1 MPAAP
6 KSLTIRSYNVG
17 FGDCYLLSFKYA
29 RNERHIL
36 MDFGSTSLP
45 KGAKKTHMMDIASDI
60 KARTNGKLDAVVATH
75 RHKDHIS
82 GFDITAGAKSTG
94 DVIKKLKPSRVVQ
107 PWTEDPELGTKATGP
122 KLKKFGKGTP
132 AHIAGLH
139 AMNEFAGWIHAATFP
154 RFFSKALR
162 EELSFLGENNILN
175 KSAVKNLMAMGPN
188 SYVHCGSKSGLEG
201 LLPGVKI
208 DVLGPPTVDQ
218 TDTIKKQRSEDANEF
233 WHLAAKMA
241 RVTREND
248 DKPAAPFKR
257 HVKSTGTG
265 GTPFPVDSRWF
276 IYRARNQRTEQL
288 LQIVR
293 MLDKAMNNTSVILL
307 FRVGSKHILFPGDA
321 QLENWQ
327 YALSQPKYQKLL
339 EKTDL
344 YKVGHHG
351 SLNAT
356 PKSLWKLF
364 KKRRKTAG
372 SGRLQTLMSTME
384 GKHGH
389 EHSNTEVPRR
399 TLTNALK
406 SESDHFTTQ
415 SLKDGLFKDF
425 TLTF

>member
-29 RNERHIL
+29 QKERHIL

-60 KARTNGKLDAVVATH
+60 ATRTNGKLDAVVATH
-75 RHKDHIS
+75 RHRDHIS
-82 GFDITAGAKSTG
+82 GFDTTTGAKSTG
-94 DVIKKLKPSRVVQ
+94 EVIKKLKPSRVVQ
-107 PWTEDPELGTKATGP
+107 PWTEDPKLGTKATGP
-122 KLKKFGKGTP
+122 KLKQFGKGTP

-139 AMNEFAGWIHAATFP
+139 AMNEFAGWIHAAAFP
-154 RFFSKALR
+154 RFFSKPLR

-175 KSAVKNLMAMGPN
+175 KSAVKNLMTMAPN
-188 SYVHCGSKSGLEG
+188 AYVYCGSKSGLES

-218 TDTIKKQRSEDANEF
+218 TDTIKTQRQEDANEF
-233 WHLAAKMA
+233 WHLAARMA
-241 RVTREND
+241 RLTRDND
-248 DKPAAPFKR
+248 DKPAALFKR

-276 IYRARNQRTEQL
+276 IYRARNQRTDQL

-321 QLENWQ
+321 QIENWQ
-327 YALSQPKYQKLL
+327 YALSKPKYVKLL
-339 EKTDL
+339 EDVDL

-364 KKRRKTAG
+364 RKRRKTAG
-372 SGRLQTLMSTME
+372 QGRLQTLMSTLE

-399 TLTNALK
+399 TLTNALRD
-406 SESDHFTTQ
+406 ESDHFTTQ
-415 SLKDGLFKDF
+415 SLKNGLYKDF